1 MNSDQGI
8 NPVAPSSERLTLTPE
23 DMELI
28 ERLVDDELNESERTR
43 LLERLE
49 RVPEGW
55 RACALSFL
63 ENQTF
68 ASALRGLNFVESA
81 DRETSDSAIMA
92 NAESGRDNRNKKR
105 FLAQYAV
112 AAAALIACTAF
123 LFKADWGKN
132 APVDIPNVGGTSK
145 IVSNEN
151 SPVPQ
156 AASGTV
162 RFDGVPLGANSE
174 ELAKKSQPFL
184 AMGAGIPSPDEP
196 LAMNSTNSASRAMTQ
211 DQLNAVPK
219 DQIRTVKL
227 NYPQYGLNN
236 VSASCVESDHYDPEL
251 LRNAAEAPSEILEQL
266 REEGGRVNARREE
279 YRFSLGDGRVL
290 ILPVDSYDV
299 RHDQQY
305 VW

>member
-1 MNSDQGI
+1 MNSDQEI
-8 NPVAPSSERLTLTPE
+8 NPVAPSAERLTLTPE

-63 ENQTF
+63 ENQMF
-68 ASALRGLNFVESA
+68 CSAFRGLNFLESE
-81 DRETSDSAIMA
+81 DRETSDVAIMA
-92 NAESGRDNRNKKR
+92 NAESYRGDRRKKR
-105 FLAQYAV
+105 FPAQYAV

-123 LFKADWGKN
+123 LFKGDWGKN
-132 APVDIPNVGGTSK
+132 APVDVPNVGGTPS
-145 IVSNEN
+145 IVSNET

-162 RFDGVPLGANSE
+162 RFDGGPLSPNSE
-174 ELAKKSQPFL
+174 EIAKQNEPFL
-184 AMGAGIPSPDEP
+184 AMGASVPLPDEP
-196 LAMNSTNSASRAMTQ
+196 LAMDSTNYANRAMTQ
-211 DQLNAVPK
+211 EQLNAVPK
-219 DQIRTVKL
+219 DQISTVKL